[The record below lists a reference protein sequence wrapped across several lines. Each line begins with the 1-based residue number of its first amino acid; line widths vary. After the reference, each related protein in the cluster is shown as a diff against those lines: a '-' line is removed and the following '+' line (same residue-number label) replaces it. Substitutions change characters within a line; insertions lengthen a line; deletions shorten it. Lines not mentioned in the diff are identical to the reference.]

1 MLQFTSITNVRIAKD
16 LGCQLIASPT
26 KGQIKVTPEAAARIG
41 VINGQY
47 LHLVKDGSGEVYA
60 LKGKEGLG
68 GKLAAASKTGA
79 GILTLSS
86 SSAWAM
92 LDGNTE
98 SNSHY
103 NIAETP
109 YILQLNEEGNPV
121 AEAEVEGENTVS
133 YYKLTFDKKS
143 EKQVRT
149 ASVKKEVGVE
159 DANTGADAVEPATN
173 HSASTPIF
181 EDM

>member
-68 GKLAAASKTGA
+68 GKLAAANKTGA

-98 SNSHY
+98 SNNHY
-103 NIAETP
+103 NIAEAP

-149 ASVKKEVGVE
+149 ASVKDDTLAKEGSVAE
-159 DANTGADAVEPATN
+159 NAVEPATDY
-173 HSASTPIF
+173 SAPTTSF